1 MITIIAVGKLK
12 KNEYKTLTDEFIKRI
27 SAYSKITLTEIP
39 DEDCDAN
46 KLLAIN
52 KEGKGII
59 SKIPKGSYVIAC
71 DPHGQM
77 FDSEAFAQ
85 KIQNIYNSS
94 KSDICFIIGGSA
106 GLSQE
111 VKDRADMLFSFSK
124 LTFAHNLFRVILTE
138 QIYRAFK
145 ILNNETYHK

>member
-12 KNEYKTLTDEFIKRI
+12 RSEYKSLTDEFIKRI
-27 SAYSKITLTEIP
+27 SSYSKIQLIEIA

-46 KLLAIN
+46 KLIAIT

-59 SKIPKGSYVIAC
+59 AKIPKSAYVIAC
-71 DPHGQM
+71 DPKGQM
-77 FDSEAFAQ
+77 LDSEGFAKKMQ
-85 KIQNIYNSS
+85 SIFNSS
-94 KSDICFIIGGSA
+94 ISDICFIIGGSA
-106 GLSQE
+106 GLSEE
-111 VKDRADMLFSFSK
+111 VKEKSDMLISFSK